1 MDGKGVYL
9 PIGADNAYLLDL
21 YSRYKRDRYSVP
33 IDLSVLFDSLE
44 MAEEAV
50 GDGAQAA
57 PDLATRLF
65 EQYRA
70 FGHYEARLD
79 PLGAEVPSFPALDAL
94 RDAVSTMA
102 DRVVSLTIAGRGH
115 SATLSALD
123 AELRAIYTGHSA
135 IEASH
140 IVSDAERGWLY
151 DYFEANSSASPD
163 TAFLT
168 RTLEAILLVDEFER
182 FLKTK
187 FVGKKRFG
195 IEGAES
201 VIAFLRELLFTAA
214 QAGVTDVV
222 MGGMH
227 RGRLATLATV
237 LGKPF
242 VQIMAEIKGRD
253 TTQGGPAST
262 GDVPYHLGY
271 AGELSVANTK
281 LAVSISPHPSHLIT
295 VAPVTLGPA
304 RARRAEPARKTLCV
318 LLHTDA
324 AFSGQGV
331 VSEILQLSGLAG
343 YSVGGTIHL
352 VINNQ
357 IGFTTEPEEGR
368 TARYCTDIGKMI
380 AAPIV
385 HVNGDTPEAVARIAQ
400 MTVKWQQRFA
410 RDIFVDLVCYRRN
423 GHNEL
428 DEPRF
433 TQPQR
438 GQSIDQL
445 PPLSSTYAESVAA
458 RSPPAFA
465 AATAAAA
472 RVRVEWE
479 AGYEAAA
486 SWRPNGASGRQ
497 ESWAHVAAAG
507 EGDIL
512 QPVMTGVG
520 LEEMK
525 AAGVAASRI
534 PDDISVHPKVK
545 RFYHTRLETL
555 RSGVDIN
562 FATAEALAFATLL
575 AEGISVRL
583 SGQDTV
589 RGTFTQRH
597 LAVHD
602 MLGKRSVMPLAQ
614 AGRHGAQ
621 IEALNSPLSEYACL
635 GFEYGHS
642 TGSPDRLVIWEAQ
655 FGDFMNGAQI
665 IVDQYIVS
673 AEAKWGMMSGLVV
686 MLPHG
691 LEGQGPDHSSARIER
706 ILQLCAGGNVV
717 VAFPSTP
724 ASLFHLLRRQIKA
737 PWRKPLFVIAPKS
750 LLRRQ
755 GCTSNLIDMADGT
768 GFRAVLPDE
777 VAARAPARVRRV
789 ILCSGKLFYDLQKAI
804 AAAGLGGSLAVIR
817 LEQLYPFPEA
827 ELRAALERHGPGLL
841 LWCQEEPENQG
852 ALEHVRRQLLERSI
866 VGDRHW
872 RFGFVARPA
881 MPVPA
886 GGLID
891 RHDIEQK
898 ELIRN
903 VLRLALA
910 EAQSRTVASSRPEV
924 RRPI

>member
-1 MDGKGVYL
+1 MDGNDVYV
-9 PIGADNAYLLDL
+9 PIGGDNAYLLEL

-33 IDLSVLFDSLE
+33 IDLSVFFDLLE
-44 MAEEAV
+44 QTDEAA
-50 GDGAQAA
+50 GHETQSAT
-57 PDLATRLF
+57 DLAKQLTER
-65 EQYRA
+65 YRA

-79 PLGAEVPSFPALDAL
+79 PLGTEAPSFAALDAQ
-94 RDAVSTMA
+94 RDRVRTMA
-102 DRVVSLTIAGRGH
+102 DRVVTLMIGGR
-115 SATLSALD
+115 SRSMTLPAID
-123 AELRAIYTGHSA
+123 AELCAIYTGPAA

-140 IVSDAERGWLY
+140 IASDSERDWLY
-151 DYFEANSSASPD
+151 GRFEADAIASPD
-163 TAFLT
+163 TGFLA
-168 RTLEAILLVDEFER
+168 RTLEAILVADEFER

-195 IEGAES
+195 VEGAES
-201 VIAFLRELLFTAA
+201 AIAFLRELLFTAA
-214 QAGVTDVV
+214 ESGITDVV

-237 LGKPF
+237 FGKP
-242 VQIMAEIKGRD
+242 VAQIIAEIKGRD
-253 TTQGGPAST
+253 TTQ

-271 AGELSVANTK
+271 AGELSVADTK
-281 LAVSISPHPSHLIT
+281 LMVSISPHPSHLIT
-295 VAPVTLGPA
+295 VAPVTLGLA
-304 RARRAEPARKTLCV
+304 RARRADPSRKTLCV

-352 VINNQ
+352 VVNNQ
-357 IGFTTEPEEGR
+357 IGFTTDPEEGR

-380 AAPIV
+380 AAPIL
-385 HVNGDTPEAVARIAQ
+385 HVNGDAPEAVARIAQ
-400 MTVKWQQRFA
+400 MTVGWHRHFA
-410 RDIFVDLVCYRRN
+410 RDILVDLVCYRRN

-428 DEPRF
+428 DEPGF
-433 TQPQR
+433 TQPQSR
-438 GQSIDQL
+438 HFIDHL
-445 PPLSSTYAESVAA
+445 PPLCGPYVESVAA
-458 RSPPAFA
+458 RDPAAFA
-465 AATAAAA
+465 AAAAGAQRFQRDLEVGYDAAA
-472 RVRVEWE
+472 
-479 AGYEAAA
+479 G
-486 SWRPNGASGRQ
+486 WRPNDASGRQ
-497 ESWAHVAAAG
+497 ENWAHVPAASEA
-507 EGDIL
+507 DIL
-512 QPVMTGVG
+512 QTVITGVG
-520 LEEMK
+520 RDALRATGI
-525 AAGVAASRI
+525 AACRI
-534 PDDISVHPKVK
+534 PDDICTHPKVE
-545 RFYHTRLETL
+545 RFYRTRRQSLE
-555 RSGVDIN
+555 SGVGIN

-602 MLGKRSVMPLAQ
+602 MRGKRQVIPLAQ

-642 TGSPDRLVIWEAQ
+642 TGSPDRLVLWEAQ
-655 FGDFMNGAQI
+655 FGDFLNGAQI

-717 VAFPSTP
+717 VACPSTP
-724 ASLFHLLRRQIKA
+724 ANLFHLLRRQIKA
-737 PWRKPLFVIAPKS
+737 AWRKPLFVISPKS
-750 LLRRQ
+750 LLRRKE
-755 GCTSNLIDMADGT
+755 CASELIEMADGT

-777 VAARAPARVRRV
+777 ATRTGPAQIQCV
-789 ILCSGKLFYDLQKAI
+789 ILCSGKLFYDLQRAI
-804 AAAGLGGSLAVIR
+804 AVAGLAGRLAVIR

-827 ELRAALERHGPGLL
+827 ELRATLERHGPGLL

-852 ALEHVRRQLLERSI
+852 ALEHVRRHLSERGI
-866 VGDRHW
+866 ADGRQW

-881 MPVPA
+881 MAVPA
-886 GGLID
+886 GGSID
-891 RHDIEQK
+891 RHDLEQE
-898 ELIRN
+898 ELVRSA
-903 VLRLALA
+903 LQLALA
-910 EAQSRTVASSRPEV
+910 EA
-924 RRPI
+924 